1 MGGSDVSG
9 LVPNGE
15 DCIGWCRAMS
25 TLVGNTHEEFQV
37 EGHQVNNLLA
47 LGCGPQT
54 LCQGI
59 PEHCSGPLEV
69 PQDIL
74 RFFEGNTETL

>member
-25 TLVGNTHEEFQV
+25 TFVGNNTKNSRWKGIKSTTYWPWAV
-37 EGHQVNNLLA
+37 V
-47 LGCGPQT
+47 PK
-54 LCQGI
+54 LCAKASQ
-59 PEHCSGPLEV
+59 
-69 PQDIL
+69 
-74 RFFEGNTETL
+74 NTVVDP